1 MPLTPAA
8 LAPLRHSAFRML
20 WVATL
25 ASNTGLWIQNTGAG
39 WLMTSLAP
47 SPVMVS
53 LVQAASMLPVFL
65 FALPGG
71 VLADLLDRRLM
82 LIAAQIWVVVAGLLL
97 AGLAVMGW
105 LGAWGLLALT
115 FLIGA
120 GTAVIFPAWA
130 TCAEPAS

>member
-1 MPLTPAA
+1 
-8 LAPLRHSAFRML
+8 ML
-20 WVATL
+20 WIATL

-71 VLADLLDRRLM
+71 VLADLLDRRLT

-97 AGLAVMGW
+97 VAACTHRR
-105 LGAWGLLALT
+105 LGSQSSQISAQ
-115 FLIGA
+115 IK
-120 GTAVIFPAWA
+120 
-130 TCAEPAS
+130 

>member
-8 LAPLRHSAFRML
+8 LAPLRHSVFRTL

-53 LVQAASMLPVFL
+53 LVQAATMLPVFL
-65 FALPGG
+65 FAVPGG
-71 VLADLLDRRLM
+71 ALADILDRRLTLM
-82 LIAAQIWVVVAGLLL
+82 RPRSGSPLPGCCSPCWPHWVC
-97 AGLAVMGW
+97 
-105 LGAWGLLALT
+105 LGH
-115 FLIGA
+115 GA
-120 GTAVIFPAWA
+120 CSPYF
-130 TCAEPAS
+130 

>member
-1 MPLTPAA
+1 MADDLAGA
-8 LAPLRHSAFRML
+8 LARDGQL
-20 WVATL
+20 
-25 ASNTGLWIQNTGAG
+25 GAG
-39 WLMTSLAP
+39 G
-47 SPVMVS
+47 
-53 LVQAASMLPVFL
+53 QHASGIPLCP
-65 FALPGG
+65 ARRCAGRPPG
-71 VLADLLDRRLM
+71 RRLT

-130 TCAEPAS
+130 AAIPELVPRDDLVQAVALNGVGFNLARAFGPALGGVAMAA